1 MRELIGTVEDIDISD
16 ISPPQN
22 ILRCVLQNVNELAH
36 SIKRIGLLQPIIVRA
51 NETNFEII
59 AGNRRF
65 KPCKILGLK
74 QISCHIVQLD
84 DRSAF

>member
-36 SIKRIGLLQPIIVRA
+36 SIKRIGL
-51 NETNFEII
+51 
-59 AGNRRF
+59 
-65 KPCKILGLK
+65 
-74 QISCHIVQLD
+74 
-84 DRSAF
+84 